1 MTLATIRTTLHDS
14 RFDTNVRL
22 YHCKLSL
29 SNNRPILNT
38 FDEFNFIE
46 NVQVTK
52 IQILTI
58 YEIFGNFLHWIENIL
73 RSVMTLVECGL
84 LLSHI

>member
-38 FDEFNFIE
+38 FDHFNFIE
-46 NVQVTK
+46 NVQALKK
-52 IQILTI
+52 IDEAPVSDIVST
-58 YEIFGNFLHWIENIL
+58 
-73 RSVMTLVECGL
+73 V
-84 LLSHI
+84 

>member
-22 YHCKLSL
+22 YHCKLRL

-38 FDEFNFIE
+38 FDHFNFIE
-46 NVQVTK
+46 NVPALK
-52 IQILTI
+52 IIDEAPVSDIVST
-58 YEIFGNFLHWIENIL
+58 
-73 RSVMTLVECGL
+73 V
-84 LLSHI
+84 

>member
-22 YHCKLSL
+22 SL

-38 FDEFNFIE
+38 FDHFNFIE
-46 NVQVTK
+46 NVQALKK
-52 IQILTI
+52 IDEAPVSDIVST
-58 YEIFGNFLHWIENIL
+58 
-73 RSVMTLVECGL
+73 V
-84 LLSHI
+84 